1 MDQTIRK
8 SEVKDGLG
16 LASKAADD
24 DGGRSEQRVGHEL
37 EMRSLIRMAFFRAGL
52 NGRLEA
58 AVSRQSRRA
67 ECSAES
73 ERRERGDG
81 RERTR
86 CALARSRRVERQGR
100 DATWSRPPPLE
111 ARRLSPQTRVPGSL
125 PRSIAQGTCC
135 HHQPALL

>member
-24 DGGRSEQRVGHEL
+24 GGGTSEQRVGHEL

-58 AVSRQSRRA
+58 AVSRQTIAAGRVQRGERARRA
-67 ECSAES
+67 
-73 ERRERGDG
+73 RRWKGENTMR
-81 RERTR
+81 
-86 CALARSRRVERQGR
+86 
-100 DATWSRPPPLE
+100 
-111 ARRLSPQTRVPGSL
+111 
-125 PRSIAQGTCC
+125 PRSFAQSRASG
-135 HHQPALL
+135 P